1 MEGVEWKVSLQMD
14 TSTHQRGAACA
25 IIAAHVLADAKLATD
40 FMTFSTA
47 HAAADEWVQTGN
59 TILGLFPENHLRT
72 KFLSASQAHTLVQA
86 FWATGAE
93 ELEEQL
99 PQNANA
105 ADWCTITSID
115 LALASLSSNWHTML
129 PARQSGGALE
139 KTCFQM
145 ANDVW
150 CDEKGEH
157 WFTMLA
163 RVRRR
168 ALVAGENPPCKQKR
182 TRMKDFSRAGSTCID
197 VSR

>member
-129 PARQSGGALE
+129 PARQSGERSKRPA
-139 KTCFQM
+139 FRWQM
-145 ANDVW
+145 MCGVTRKANTGSLCWHACADA
-150 CDEKGEH
+150 H
-157 WFTMLA
+157 WLRERTHHANRNVHARRIFHELA
-163 RVRRR
+163 PH
-168 ALVAGENPPCKQKR
+168 A
-182 TRMKDFSRAGSTCID
+182 
-197 VSR
+197 